1 MTESKKVLVT
11 GGAGYI
17 ASHCLIELFKNGY
30 DALVADNWCN
40 SSQGMTSFK
49 IITFI
54 NSLMIFILFFKN
66 A

>member
-1 MTESKKVLVT
+1 MAESKKVLVT

-40 SSQGMTSFK
+40 SSQGM
-49 IITFI
+49 
-54 NSLMIFILFFKN
+54 LFFQDYQMISFRLTRF
-66 A
+66 